1 MSMKDTS
8 RSLLLAEQYLG
19 KEVSIIMDRP
29 LGSKHPRHGFV
40 YEVNYGYVPGTQSAD
55 GEELDAYY
63 LGVSRPLHTA
73 EGKCIAIIHRLNDD
87 DDKLVVVPET
97 RIDLTDSEIAQAV
110 NFQEQWFDC
119 KILRTRT
126 SSYC

>member
-1 MSMKDTS
+1 MKDKS

-29 LGSKHPRHGFV
+29 LGSKHPREGFV
-40 YEVNYGYVPGTQSAD
+40 YPIYYGYVPGTQSAD

-73 EGKCIAIIHRLNDD
+73 KGKCIAIIHRLNDD
-87 DDKLVVVPET
+87 DDKLVIVPET
-97 RIDLTDSEIAQAV
+97 HIDLTDDEIAKAV

-119 KILRTRT
+119 EILRTRT

>member
-1 MSMKDTS
+1 MQNKS

-19 KEVSIIMDRP
+19 KEVSIIIDRP
-29 LGSKHPRHGFV
+29 LGSKHPKHGFV
-40 YEVNYGYVPGTQSAD
+40 YELNYGYVPGTQSAD

-63 LGVSRPLHTA
+63 LGINRPLHTVK
-73 EGKCIAIIHRLNDD
+73 GRCIAIIHRLNDD
-87 DDKLVVVPET
+87 DHKLVIVPET
-97 RIDLTDSEIAQAV
+97 QIDLTDSKIAQAV

-119 KILRTRT
+119 EILRTRT

>member
-1 MSMKDTS
+1 MKNKS

-29 LGSKHPRHGFV
+29 LGSKHPKHGFV

-55 GEELDAYY
+55 GEELDTYY

-73 EGKCIAIIHRLNDD
+73 KGKCIAIIHRLNDD

-97 RIDLTDSEIAQAV
+97 QTDLTDDEIAKAV
-110 NFQEQWFDC
+110 NFQEQWFDSE
-119 KILRTRT
+119 IRRTRA
-126 SSYC
+126 SNDC

>member
-1 MSMKDTS
+1 MKDRS

-19 KEVSIIMDRP
+19 KEMSIIIDRS
-29 LGSKHPRHGFV
+29 LGSKHPKHDFV
-40 YEVNYGYVPGTQSAD
+40 YEINYGYVPGTQSTD

-73 EGKCIAIIHRLNDD
+73 EGRCIAIIHRLNDD
-87 DDKLVVVPET
+87 DDKLVVVPKT
-97 RIDLTDSEIAQAV
+97 QIDLTNSEIAEAV
-110 NFQEQWFDC
+110 NFQEQWFDYE
-119 KILRTRT
+119 ILRTRT